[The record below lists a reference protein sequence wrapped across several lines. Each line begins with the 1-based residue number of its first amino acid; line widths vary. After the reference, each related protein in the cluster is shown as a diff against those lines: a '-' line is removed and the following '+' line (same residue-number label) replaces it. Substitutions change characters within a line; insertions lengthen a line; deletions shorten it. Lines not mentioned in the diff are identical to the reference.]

1 VKVPVYNLSGE
12 EVRQIEVSDAVF
24 AVPFNEAVVHQV
36 MVGLQANARQGT
48 SSTKTR
54 ADVHGSS
61 RKLHRQKGTGYAR
74 TGSKKNPLHRGG
86 GITFGPHPRDF
97 RQDTPRKMRRLALK
111 CVLSAKA
118 GDSELK
124 VLEGFDLTE
133 PRTKK
138 MAEILAAL
146 GIDSSAL
153 IVTPEPEE
161 NVIKSARNIP
171 EIKTMPASVI
181 NILDILSH
189 KTLLMT
195 EAAVRVAEKLW
206 GNGLIQGGDNASV
219 RGAAPSADNRKKHR
233 TPSAK

>member
-1 VKVPVYNLSGE
+1 MQLPVYNLTGE
-12 EVRQIEVSDAVF
+12 VVRQIEVSEAVF
-24 AVPFNEAVVHQV
+24 GVPFNEAVVHQV
-36 MVGLQANARQGT
+36 MVGQQANARQGT
-48 SSTKTR
+48 AATKTR
-54 ADVHGSS
+54 GMVCGST
-61 RKLHRQKGTGYAR
+61 RKLFRQKGTGNAR
-74 TGSKKNPLHRGG
+74 AGSKKSPLRRGG
-86 GITFGPHPRDF
+86 GVTFGPHPRDY
-97 RQDTPRKMRRLALK
+97 RQQIPRKMRRLALK

-118 GDSELK
+118 GDGELK
-124 VLEGFDLTE
+124 VLDGFNFAE

-138 MAEILAAL
+138 MIDVLLAL

-181 NILDILSH
+181 NVIDILSH

-206 GNGLIQGGDNASV
+206 GNGLTEGE
-219 RGAAPSADNRKKHR
+219 K
-233 TPSAK
+233 

>member
-36 MVGLQANARQGT
+36 MVGLRANARQGT
-48 SSTKTR
+48 ASTKTR
-54 ADVHGSS
+54 GNVHGST

-74 TGSKKNPLHRGG
+74 MGSKKNPLRRGG

-118 GDSELK
+118 GDGELK

-133 PRTKK
+133 PKTKR
-138 MAEILAAL
+138 MEEILAAL
-146 GIDSSAL
+146 GIESSAL

-171 EIKTMPASVI
+171 EIKTMPAGVI

-206 GNGLIQGGDNASV
+206 GNGLTQGGDDASV

-233 TPSAK
+233 TPRSK